1 MLCCSKTQ
9 PPPKAHPTLPRF
21 ALSHFTTIMYLIK
34 SLPSAPTGNEDVEG
48 AADSLL
54 YTVVT
59 ESTKMLPWV
68 MEGKRQVRAYLKV
81 SFGGRPIF

>member
-1 MLCCSKTQ
+1 
-9 PPPKAHPTLPRF
+9 
-21 ALSHFTTIMYLIK
+21 MYLIK

-81 SFGGRPIF
+81 GLLCFGVGEGGRKLTICRGVVAVGPLVVGR

>member
-1 MLCCSKTQ
+1 
-9 PPPKAHPTLPRF
+9 
-21 ALSHFTTIMYLIK
+21 MYLIK

-81 SFGGRPIF
+81 SSGGVRVDEVKKLIEAGACAVVAARSLVFGRG

>member
-1 MLCCSKTQ
+1 
-9 PPPKAHPTLPRF
+9 
-21 ALSHFTTIMYLIK
+21 MYLIK

-81 SFGGRPIF
+81 SNVEMSEITRRRS